1 MRWARKAM
9 QENAHW
15 IACHRQ
21 LIGALELNG
30 LHQDANAAARKHIEL
45 APQFSVSNW
54 IEPAHSAEH
63 LTRSG
68 SLRHCARPASPNE
81 RATSPSS
88 PTTM

>member
-30 LHQDANAAARKHIEL
+30 LHQDVNAAARKHID
-45 APQFSVSNW
+45 PP
-54 IEPAHSAEH
+54 IP
-63 LTRSG
+63 
-68 SLRHCARPASPNE
+68 PN
-81 RATSPSS
+81 T
-88 PTTM
+88 